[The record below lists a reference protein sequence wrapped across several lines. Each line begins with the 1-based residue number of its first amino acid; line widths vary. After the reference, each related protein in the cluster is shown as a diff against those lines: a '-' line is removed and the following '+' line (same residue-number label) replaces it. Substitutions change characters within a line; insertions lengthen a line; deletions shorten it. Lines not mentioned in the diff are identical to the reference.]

1 MAVPV
6 SAVPARP
13 AAAEPALEWVPC
25 EDIEAVEDGGPL
37 ECATLAVPLDRA
49 TGAGTAELAL
59 SRVPARKEPTGTL
72 VVNPG
77 GPGSPGRVWASRT
90 AAGLPDRVR
99 DHFDVI
105 GFDPR
110 GTGAST
116 PAVACDPGHFAPVRP
131 DTWPGS
137 AEETDALVRRA
148 ADYAAACADNTGA
161 ALLENMTTRDSA
173 ADLEAI
179 RAALGVER
187 IDYLGYSYGTLLGG
201 VYATLHPDRVRR
213 LVLDS
218 VVHPG
223 RPWYASNLRQSRAL
237 DDAAHNFFAWTA
249 RHDAAYGL
257 GSTGEAV
264 AERYYAARAALAE
277 KPAEDTV
284 GPTELEN
291 SYLTAAYSSASWPRL
306 ARALA
311 DYAVGG
317 DTAGLVAVHERYGE
331 DAESD
336 PGYGAY
342 LATQCT
348 DSRWPRNTDTWLT
361 DGREVHAE
369 APFQGWN
376 NIWYNMP
383 CATWPAGHEPWFHV
397 DGTRAADALLIQ
409 AEHDGPTPLE
419 GAYAM
424 RERFPGGRLVL
435 EEEGVSHGVALGGN
449 TCVDDAFAEY
459 LLSGALPPAGGDPHA
474 PDLTCPAS
482 PEPEPEPEAGA
493 AEAAAE
499 GADAPAEPAPA
510 AEAGA
515 AEAAPHAPRV

>member
-1 MAVPV
+1 MAV
-6 SAVPARP
+6 SGTAADADP
-13 AAAEPALEWVPC
+13 AAAAPALEWAAC
-25 EDIEAVEDGGPL
+25 EDIEAIEDGGPL
-37 ECATLAVPLDRA
+37 SCATLAVPLDRA
-49 TGAGTAELAL
+49 AGAGTAHLAL
-59 SRVPARKEPTGTL
+59 SRVPAREERTGTL

-77 GPGSPGRVWASRT
+77 GPGSPGRIWASYT
-90 AAGLPDRVR
+90 AARLPDRVR
-99 DHFDVI
+99 DHYDVV

-116 PAVACDPGHFAPVRP
+116 PAVACDPGYFDPVRP

-137 AEETDALVRRA
+137 AAETDVLVGRA
-148 ADYAAACADNTGA
+148 ADYAAACADNSSA

-173 ADLEAI
+173 ADIEAI

-201 VYATLHPDRVRR
+201 AYATLHPDRVRR

-237 DDAAHNFFAWTA
+237 DAAAGNFFAWTA
-249 RHDAAYGL
+249 RHDDVYGL
-257 GSTGEAV
+257 GATGEAV
-264 AERYYAARAALAE
+264 ADRYYAARAALAE
-277 KPAEDTV
+277 KPAEDVV

-291 SYLTAAYSSASWPRL
+291 AYLTAAYSSASWPRL

-317 DTAGLVAVHERYGE
+317 DTAGLAAVHERYGE
-331 DAESD
+331 NAESD
-336 PGYGAY
+336 PVYGAY

-361 DGREVHAE
+361 DGREAHAE

-383 CATWPAGHEPWFHV
+383 CASWPAGHEPWFHV
-397 DGTRAADALLIQ
+397 DGTGVADALLIQ

-435 EEEGVSHGVALGGN
+435 EEDGVSHGVALGGN
-449 TCVDDAFAEY
+449 DCVDDVFAAY
-459 LLSGALPPAGGDPHA
+459 LLEGTLPPAGGDPRS

-482 PEPEPEPEAGA
+482 PEPEPAAEGEGAAGEG
-493 AEAAAE
+493 AEAAA
-499 GADAPAEPAPA
+499 AEPAAQDPPRTPQ
-510 AEAGA
+510 
-515 AEAAPHAPRV
+515 AAPRA